1 VEFRQSPSKIKIC
14 INSAYKTKKNSKRAK
29 GPEWLMSNNDKEKSL
44 GVYLTIETIG
54 YEKKATELPI
64 IMMGKWLEANLPGT
78 LEAKPMRDGRLLV
91 LAKNEESAAK
101 ATKNLKNFCGTCK
114 IKTTRMENKFI
125 YNLAKYEANE
135 LQAIKDKRLNTV
147 KSSKRR

>member
-1 VEFRQSPSKIKIC
+1 
-14 INSAYKTKKNSKRAK
+14 
-29 GPEWLMSNNDKEKSL
+29 
-44 GVYLTIETIG
+44 
-54 YEKKATELPI
+54 
-64 IMMGKWLEANLPGT
+64 MMGKWLEANLPGT
-78 LEAKPMRDGRLLV
+78 LEAKPMLDGRLLV

-101 ATKNLKNFCGTCK
+101 ATKNLKNFCGTCE

-125 YNLAKYEANE
+125 DDLAKYDE